1 MRDITNNTP
10 TKENTMIGTHGMT
23 IMQTNKSGD
32 YNLVRNQA
40 GQLTIR
46 TQAGTILVQGKF
58 SYVLKT
64 WETFKNT

>member
-1 MRDITNNTP
+1 
-10 TKENTMIGTHGMT
+10 MT

-32 YNLVRNQA
+32 YNLVREPN
-40 GQLTIR
+40 GNLTIR

>member
-1 MRDITNNTP
+1 
-10 TKENTMIGTHGMT
+10 MIGTHGTT
-23 IMQTNKSGD
+23 IIATNKSGD

-46 TQAGTILVQGKF
+46 TQAGSILVQGKF
-58 SYVLKT
+58 SYVRQT

>member
-1 MRDITNNTP
+1 
-10 TKENTMIGTHGMT
+10 MIGTHGMT

-46 TQAGTILVQGKF
+46 TQAGSILVQGKF
-58 SYVLKT
+58 SYVRQT